1 MHGRVCTWHNWGW
14 RVNDPVPLSFCECLW
29 FGSGHVFGSI
39 TEFLCVKEW
48 LEVTV
53 RIRLSHK
60 NRSDHVSCRHKILHW
75 RSISR
80 SQQTLGLMQWLTGS
94 EFFLLFSHHQS
105 NFCLLS
111 SPTSSSHWLSIP
123 HSASTSTNMP
133 RCLAPLVPFLLNG
146 PITSRS
152 LFKCG
157 LPWKSF
163 LKLYLSLPTHPDPL
177 SSSLLVFSLSLI
189 IHYIVCIFWLNL
201 YTMLC
206 VCVSFSVVSHSA
218 TPWTVAH
225 QASLYMEFSKQEYW
239 SG

>member
-1 MHGRVCTWHNWGW
+1 MTYRV
-14 RVNDPVPLSFCECLW
+14 RVFLPV
-29 FGSGHVFGSI
+29 
-39 TEFLCVKEW
+39 
-48 LEVTV
+48 
-53 RIRLSHK
+53 
-60 NRSDHVSCRHKILHW
+60 
-75 RSISR
+75 
-80 SQQTLGLMQWLTGS
+80 
-94 EFFLLFSHHQS
+94 SHHHS

-123 HSASTSTNMP
+123 HSVSTSTNMP
-133 RCLAPLVPFLLNG
+133 RCLVLLVPFLLNG
-146 PITSRS
+146 SVTSRS

-177 SSSLLVFSLSLI
+177 SSSLVFSLSLI
-189 IHYIVCIFWLNL
+189 IHYVVRIFWLNLVYYL

-206 VCVSFSVVSHSA
+206 VCVCVCVCVLVAQSCP
-218 TPWTVAH
+218 TLRPPWTIAH